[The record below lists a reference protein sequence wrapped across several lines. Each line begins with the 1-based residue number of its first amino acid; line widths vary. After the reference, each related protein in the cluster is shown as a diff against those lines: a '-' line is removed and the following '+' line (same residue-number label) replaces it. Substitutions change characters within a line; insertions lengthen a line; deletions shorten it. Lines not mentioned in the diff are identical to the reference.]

1 VCDVFAVVLVTSH
14 PLQRRKHLRLDELN
28 RLTPLRQRFK
38 PFRIGRGMV
47 AVGYEFLIVVILL
60 ILSIGLQLEARYSG
74 IKYLDDYDQQLEE
87 MKNSL
92 NVVAQVLHKLP
103 ELVPQ
108 FKIETNPLS
117 QILEFFQSR
126 AQQQEGLQGAEQ
138 LRDEQGQYSDGTKEE
153 QEIT

>member
-1 VCDVFAVVLVTSH
+1 M
-14 PLQRRKHLRLDELN
+14 EL
-28 RLTPLRQRFK
+28 
-38 PFRIGRGMV
+38 
-47 AVGYEFLIVVILL
+47 VVIIILL
-60 ILSIGLQLEARYSG
+60 VLSIFLQLEARYSS
-74 IKYLDDYDQQLEE
+74 KNYLEDYDDQLEE

-126 AQQQEGLQGAEQ
+126 AQQQEPSLGAEQ
-138 LRDEQGQYSDGTKEE
+138 LRDEQGQYSDGTQE